1 MNKKIFVLLFVAV
14 FLIASIGFIS
24 AEDSADDAVG
34 SSDNLKNIT
43 VKKIWDDKGFESQ
56 RPNSVQVELYVGG
69 KLVDRI
75 NLNSS
80 DNWKAIFKNVEVSG
94 DVKVVELNR
103 SSDYKI
109 SYDGN
114 VEDGFVIT
122 SKIAKNATKDD
133 VLGKSNDSDKLAD
146 NGTSQKQNT
155 TENNNTG
162 GQNASAD
169 DNKTENKTIYNIT
182 NETDIEINN
191 TTTIKNVNKTVNKTV
206 VVNEEKAPPK
216 KPSANLI
223 DLRNTGLP
231 ILFLVIVVIGAVFF
245 SLRRKK

>member
-1 MNKKIFVLLFVAV
+1 MSKKIFVLLFVAV

-56 RPNSVQVELYVGG
+56 RPDSVQVELYVGG

-80 DNWKAIFKNVEVSG
+80 DNWKATFKNVDVSG

-146 NGTSQKQNT
+146 NNTSQKQNT
-155 TENNNTG
+155 TENNNTKV
-162 GQNASAD
+162 QNASAD
-169 DNKTENKTIYNIT
+169 DNKTENITIYNIT

-216 KPSANLI
+216 KPPANLI

>member
-24 AEDSADDAVG
+24 AEDSADDAVV
-34 SSDNLKNIT
+34 SSDNLKNIN
-43 VKKIWDDKGFESQ
+43 VKKVWDDKGFESQ
-56 RPNSVQVELYVGG
+56 RPDSVQVELYVGG

-80 DNWKAIFKNVEVSG
+80 DNWKAIFKNVDVSG
-94 DVKVVELNR
+94 EVKVVELNR

-146 NGTSQKQNT
+146 NNTSQKQNT
-155 TENNNTG
+155 TENNNTKV
-162 GQNASAD
+162 QNASAD
-169 DNKTENKTIYNIT
+169 DNKTENITIYNIT

-216 KPSANLI
+216 KPPANLI

-231 ILFLVIVVIGAVFF
+231 ILFLVIVAIGAVFF

>member
-1 MNKKIFVLLFVAV
+1 M
-14 FLIASIGFIS
+14 
-24 AEDSADDAVG
+24 
-34 SSDNLKNIT
+34 
-43 VKKIWDDKGFESQ
+43 
-56 RPNSVQVELYVGG
+56 
-69 KLVDRI
+69 
-75 NLNSS
+75 
-80 DNWKAIFKNVEVSG
+80 
-94 DVKVVELNR
+94 
-103 SSDYKI
+103 
-109 SYDGN
+109 
-114 VEDGFVIT
+114 IT

-146 NGTSQKQNT
+146 NNTSQKQNT
-155 TENNNTG
+155 TENNNTKV
-162 GQNASAD
+162 QNASAD

-216 KPSANLI
+216 KPPANLI

>member
-1 MNKKIFVLLFVAV
+1 MSKKIFVLLFVAV

-56 RPNSVQVELYVGG
+56 RPDSVQVELYVGG
-69 KLVDRI
+69 KLVDKVK
-75 NLNSS
+75 LNSS
-80 DNWKAIFKNVEVSG
+80 DNWKAIFKNVDVSG

-146 NGTSQKQNT
+146 NNTSQKQNT
-155 TENNNTG
+155 TENNNTKV
-162 GQNASAD
+162 QNASAD

-216 KPSANLI
+216 KPPANLI

>member
-1 MNKKIFVLLFVAV
+1 MSKKIFVLLFVAV

-43 VKKIWDDKGFESQ
+43 VKKVWDDKGFESQ
-56 RPNSVQVELYVGG
+56 RPDSVQVELYVGG
-69 KLVDRI
+69 KLVDKVK
-75 NLNSS
+75 LNSS
-80 DNWKAIFKNVEVSG
+80 DNWKAIFKNVDVSG
-94 DVKVVELNR
+94 EVKVVELNR

-114 VEDGFVIT
+114 VDEGFVIT

-146 NGTSQKQNT
+146 NNTSQKQNT
-155 TENNNTG
+155 TENNNTKV
-162 GQNASAD
+162 QNASAD
-169 DNKTENKTIYNIT
+169 DNKTENITIYNIT

-216 KPSANLI
+216 KPPANLI

>member
-1 MNKKIFVLLFVAV
+1 MSKKIFVLLFVAV

-56 RPNSVQVELYVGG
+56 RPDSVQVELYVGG
-69 KLVDRI
+69 KLVDKVK
-75 NLNSS
+75 LNSS
-80 DNWKAIFKNVEVSG
+80 DNWKAIFKNVDVSG
-94 DVKVVELNR
+94 EVKVVELNR

-146 NGTSQKQNT
+146 NNTSQKQNT
-155 TENNNTG
+155 TENNNTKV
-162 GQNASAD
+162 QNASAD
-169 DNKTENKTIYNIT
+169 DNKTENITIYNIT

-216 KPSANLI
+216 KPPANLI

>member
-1 MNKKIFVLLFVAV
+1 MSKKIFVLLFVAV

-56 RPNSVQVELYVGG
+56 RPDSVQVELYVGG

-80 DNWKAIFKNVEVSG
+80 DNWKAIFKNVDVSG
-94 DVKVVELNR
+94 EVKVVELNR

-146 NGTSQKQNT
+146 NNTSQKQNT
-155 TENNNTG
+155 TENNNTKV
-162 GQNASAD
+162 QNASAD

-216 KPSANLI
+216 KPPANLI

-231 ILFLVIVVIGAVFF
+231 ILFLVIVVIGALFF

>member
-1 MNKKIFVLLFVAV
+1 MSKKIFVLLFVAV

-56 RPNSVQVELYVGG
+56 RPDSVQVELYVGG

-146 NGTSQKQNT
+146 NNTSQKQNT
-155 TENNNTG
+155 TENNNTKV
-162 GQNASAD
+162 QNASAD

-216 KPSANLI
+216 KPPANLI

>member
-1 MNKKIFVLLFVAV
+1 MSKKIFVLLFVAV

-56 RPNSVQVELYVGG
+56 RPDSVQVELYVGG

>member
-1 MNKKIFVLLFVAV
+1 MSKKIFVLLFVAV

-56 RPNSVQVELYVGG
+56 RPDSVQVELYVGG
-69 KLVDRI
+69 KLVDKVK
-75 NLNSS
+75 LNSS
-80 DNWKAIFKNVEVSG
+80 DNWKAIFKNVDVSG
-94 DVKVVELNR
+94 EVKVVELNR

-146 NGTSQKQNT
+146 NNTSQKQNT
-155 TENNNTG
+155 TENNNTKV
-162 GQNASAD
+162 QNASAD
-169 DNKTENKTIYNIT
+169 DNKTENITIYNIT

-216 KPSANLI
+216 KPPANLI

-231 ILFLVIVVIGAVFF
+231 ILFLVIVAIAAVFF

>member
-1 MNKKIFVLLFVAV
+1 MSKKIFVLLFVAV

-56 RPNSVQVELYVGG
+56 RPDSVQVELYVGG

-80 DNWKAIFKNVEVSG
+80 DNWKAIFKNVDVSG
-94 DVKVVELNR
+94 EVKVVELNR

-146 NGTSQKQNT
+146 NNTSQKQNT

-216 KPSANLI
+216 KPPANLI

>member
-56 RPNSVQVELYVGG
+56 RPDSVQVELYVGG
-69 KLVDRI
+69 KLVDKVK
-75 NLNSS
+75 LNSS
-80 DNWKAIFKNVEVSG
+80 DNWKAIFKNVDVSG
-94 DVKVVELNR
+94 EVKVVELNR

-146 NGTSQKQNT
+146 NNTSQKQNT
-155 TENNNTG
+155 TENNNTKV
-162 GQNASAD
+162 QNASAD
-169 DNKTENKTIYNIT
+169 DNKTENITIYNIT

-216 KPSANLI
+216 KPPANLI

-231 ILFLVIVVIGAVFF
+231 ILFLVIVAIGAVFF

>member
-1 MNKKIFVLLFVAV
+1 MSKKIFVLLFVAV

-24 AEDSADDAVG
+24 AEDSADDAVV

-43 VKKIWDDKGFESQ
+43 VKKVWDDKGFESQ
-56 RPNSVQVELYVGG
+56 RPDSVQVELYVGG
-69 KLVDRI
+69 KLVDKI
-75 NLNSS
+75 KLNSS
-80 DNWKAIFKNVEVSG
+80 DNWKATFKNVDVSG
-94 DVKVVELNR
+94 EVKVVELNR

-122 SKIAKNATKDD
+122 SKIIKKDD
-133 VLGKSNDSDKLAD
+133 VLGKNNDSDKLAD
-146 NGTSQKQNT
+146 NDTSQKQNT

-169 DNKTENKTIYNIT
+169 DNKTENITIYNIT

-216 KPSANLI
+216 KPAANPI

-231 ILFLVIVVIGAVFF
+231 ILFLVIVAIGAVFF

>member
-1 MNKKIFVLLFVAV
+1 MSKKIFVLLFVAV

-56 RPNSVQVELYVGG
+56 RPDSVQVELYVGG

-80 DNWKAIFKNVEVSG
+80 DNWKAIFKNVDVSG

-146 NGTSQKQNT
+146 NNTSQKQNT
-155 TENNNTG
+155 TENNNTKV
-162 GQNASAD
+162 QNASAD

-191 TTTIKNVNKTVNKTV
+191 TTTIKNVNKSVNKTV

-216 KPSANLI
+216 KPPANLI

>member
-1 MNKKIFVLLFVAV
+1 MSKKIFVLLFVAV

-56 RPNSVQVELYVGG
+56 RPDSVQVELYVGG

-146 NGTSQKQNT
+146 NNTSQKQNT
-155 TENNNTG
+155 TENNNTKV
-162 GQNASAD
+162 QNASAD
-169 DNKTENKTIYNIT
+169 DNKTENITIYNIT

-191 TTTIKNVNKTVNKTV
+191 ATTIKNVNKTVNKTV

-216 KPSANLI
+216 KPPANLI

-231 ILFLVIVVIGAVFF
+231 ILFLVIVAIGAVFF

>member
-1 MNKKIFVLLFVAV
+1 MSKKIFVLLFVAV

-56 RPNSVQVELYVGG
+56 RPDSVQVELYVGG
-69 KLVDRI
+69 KLVDKVK
-75 NLNSS
+75 LNSS

-146 NGTSQKQNT
+146 NNTSQKQNT

-169 DNKTENKTIYNIT
+169 DNKTENITIYNIT

-191 TTTIKNVNKTVNKTV
+191 TTTIKNVNKSVNKTV

-216 KPSANLI
+216 KPPANLI

>member
-1 MNKKIFVLLFVAV
+1 MSKKIFVLLFVAV

-56 RPNSVQVELYVGG
+56 RPDSVQVELYVGG

-80 DNWKAIFKNVEVSG
+80 DNWKAIFKNVDVSG

-114 VEDGFVIT
+114 VDEGFVIT

-146 NGTSQKQNT
+146 NNTSQKQNT

-169 DNKTENKTIYNIT
+169 DNKSENKTIYNIT

-216 KPSANLI
+216 KPPANLI

>member
-1 MNKKIFVLLFVAV
+1 MSKKIFVLLFVAV

-24 AEDSADDAVG
+24 AEDSADDVVV

-43 VKKIWDDKGFESQ
+43 VKKVWDDKGFESQ
-56 RPNSVQVELYVGG
+56 RPDSVQVELYVGG

-80 DNWKAIFKNVEVSG
+80 DNWKAIFKNVDVSG
-94 DVKVVELNR
+94 EVKVVELNR

-146 NGTSQKQNT
+146 NNTSQKQNT
-155 TENNNTG
+155 TENNNTKV
-162 GQNASAD
+162 QNASAD
-169 DNKTENKTIYNIT
+169 DNKTENITIYNIT

-216 KPSANLI
+216 KPPANLI

>member
-1 MNKKIFVLLFVAV
+1 MSKKIFVLLFVAV

-24 AEDSADDAVG
+24 AEDSADDAVE

-43 VKKIWDDKGFESQ
+43 VKKVWDDKGFESQ

-114 VEDGFVIT
+114 VDEGFVIT

-146 NGTSQKQNT
+146 NNTSQKQNT
-155 TENNNTG
+155 TENNNTKV
-162 GQNASAD
+162 QNASAD

-216 KPSANLI
+216 KPPANLI

>member
-1 MNKKIFVLLFVAV
+1 MSKKIFVLLFVAV

-24 AEDSADDAVG
+24 AEDSADDVVE

-43 VKKIWDDKGFESQ
+43 VKKVWDDKGFESQ
-56 RPNSVQVELYVGG
+56 RPDSVQVELYVGG

-80 DNWKAIFKNVEVSG
+80 DNWKATFKNVDVSG

-114 VEDGFVIT
+114 VDEGFVIT

-133 VLGKSNDSDKLAD
+133 VLGKSNDSDKLED
-146 NGTSQKQNT
+146 NNTSQKQNT
-155 TENNNTG
+155 TENNNTKV
-162 GQNASAD
+162 QNASAD

-191 TTTIKNVNKTVNKTV
+191 TPTIKNVNKTVNKTV

-216 KPSANLI
+216 KPLANLI

-231 ILFLVIVVIGAVFF
+231 ILFLVIVAIGAVFF

>member
-1 MNKKIFVLLFVAV
+1 MSKKIFVLLFVAV

-56 RPNSVQVELYVGG
+56 RPDSVQVELYVGG

-80 DNWKAIFKNVEVSG
+80 DNWKAIFKNVDVSG

-146 NGTSQKQNT
+146 NNTSQKQNT
-155 TENNNTG
+155 TENNNTKV
-162 GQNASAD
+162 QNASAD
-169 DNKTENKTIYNIT
+169 DNKTENITIYNIT

-216 KPSANLI
+216 KPPANLI

>member
-1 MNKKIFVLLFVAV
+1 MSKKIFVLLFVAV

-56 RPNSVQVELYVGG
+56 RPDSVQVELYVGG

-80 DNWKAIFKNVEVSG
+80 DNWKAIFKNVDVSG

-114 VEDGFVIT
+114 VEDGLQ
-122 SKIAKNATKDD
+122 S
-133 VLGKSNDSDKLAD
+133 
-146 NGTSQKQNT
+146 T
-155 TENNNTG
+155 T
-162 GQNASAD
+162 
-169 DNKTENKTIYNIT
+169 
-182 NETDIEINN
+182 
-191 TTTIKNVNKTVNKTV
+191 
-206 VVNEEKAPPK
+206 
-216 KPSANLI
+216 
-223 DLRNTGLP
+223 
-231 ILFLVIVVIGAVFF
+231 
-245 SLRRKK
+245 

>member
-1 MNKKIFVLLFVAV
+1 MSKKIFVLLFVAV

-56 RPNSVQVELYVGG
+56 RPDSVQVELYVGG

-80 DNWKAIFKNVEVSG
+80 DNWKAIFKNVDVSG
-94 DVKVVELNR
+94 EVKVVELNR

-146 NGTSQKQNT
+146 NNTSQKQNT
-155 TENNNTG
+155 TENNNTKV
-162 GQNASAD
+162 QNASAD
-169 DNKTENKTIYNIT
+169 DNKTENITIYNIT

-216 KPSANLI
+216 KPPANLI

>member
-1 MNKKIFVLLFVAV
+1 MSKKIFVLLFVAV

-56 RPNSVQVELYVGG
+56 RPDSVQVELYVGG

-80 DNWKAIFKNVEVSG
+80 DNWKATFKNVDVSG
-94 DVKVVELNR
+94 EVKVVELNR

-146 NGTSQKQNT
+146 NNTSQKQNT
-155 TENNNTG
+155 TENNNTKV
-162 GQNASAD
+162 QNASAD

-216 KPSANLI
+216 KPPANLI

>member
-1 MNKKIFVLLFVAV
+1 MSKKIFVLLFVAV

-24 AEDSADDAVG
+24 AEDSADDVVV

-43 VKKIWDDKGFESQ
+43 VKKVWDDKGFESQ
-56 RPNSVQVELYVGG
+56 RPDSVQVELYVGG

-80 DNWKAIFKNVEVSG
+80 DNWKAIFKNVDVSG
-94 DVKVVELNR
+94 EVKVVELNR

-146 NGTSQKQNT
+146 NNTSQKQNT
-155 TENNNTG
+155 TENNNTKV
-162 GQNASAD
+162 QNASAD
-169 DNKTENKTIYNIT
+169 DNKTENITIYNIT

-216 KPSANLI
+216 KPPANLI

-231 ILFLVIVVIGAVFF
+231 ILFLVIVAIGAVFF

>member
-1 MNKKIFVLLFVAV
+1 MSKKIFVLLFVAV

-56 RPNSVQVELYVGG
+56 RPDSVQVELYVGG

-146 NGTSQKQNT
+146 NNTSQKQNT
-155 TENNNTG
+155 TENNNTKV
-162 GQNASAD
+162 QNASAD
-169 DNKTENKTIYNIT
+169 DNKTENITIYNIT

-216 KPSANLI
+216 KPPANLI